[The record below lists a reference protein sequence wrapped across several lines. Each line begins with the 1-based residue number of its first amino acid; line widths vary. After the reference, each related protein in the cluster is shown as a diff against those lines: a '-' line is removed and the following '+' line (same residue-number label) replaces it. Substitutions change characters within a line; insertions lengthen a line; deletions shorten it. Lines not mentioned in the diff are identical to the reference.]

1 MDSGTQSPP
10 VRMLLT
16 QRRGPPVEL
25 LTRLPLQRR
34 IMVLVAAGLGLTVF
48 IASAIGLEVISQST
62 NRVLEERR
70 VMAQVSATNLDDRLE
85 ASLQR
90 LEAVGSTFRLDSVR
104 ILSPKSCAR

>member
-1 MDSGTQSPP
+1 
-10 VRMLLT
+10 MLLT
-16 QRRGPPVEL
+16 QRMGRPVEL

-85 ASLQR
+85 VQSEALVR
-90 LEAVGSTFRLDSVR
+90 LVPPPGTRSGRPCRHF
-104 ILSPKSCAR
+104 